1 MPTHVSKYVEFST
14 GEDEDDFNAD
24 DVLKK
29 DGTIENSLEVRL
41 MEKNKKLE
49 SEYTQIKVSFA
60 DLQRAFDE
68 NASSIQS
75 LEQKLQEKSALVQR
89 LEEDLLGMG
98 HQSSSDPSIVDALS
112 KSAAGTPMPRTPDG
126 ALTPLLDGSSGSKK
140 EDKSIL
146 PIVISQRDRFRQRNN
161 ELEERVRSL
170 ETSLQ
175 DARMQVQKLK
185 TDNLN
190 LYERLKFVHVWK
202 EGQQQ
207 DKGMTVRHRA
217 CWNSGVD
224 ADMRAAFR
232 TARLLSTWTSP
243 ARP

>member
-1 MPTHVSKYVEFST
+1 M
-14 GEDEDDFNAD
+14 
-24 DVLKK
+24 LKK

-60 DLQRAFDE
+60 DLQHEFHE
-68 NASSIQS
+68 NSKSIQS

-89 LEEDLLGMG
+89 LEEDLLRMG
-98 HQSSSDPSIVDALS
+98 QKSNSDPNILDALS
-112 KSAAGTPMPRTPDG
+112 KSSSGTPILRTPDG
-126 ALTPLLDGSSGSKK
+126 ALTPLLDGSKK

-161 ELEERVRSL
+161 ELEERTRSL

-175 DARMQVQKLK
+175 DARTEVQKLK

-207 DKGMTVRHRA
+207 DKGLMVSKIQH
-217 CWNSGVD
+217 SIK
-224 ADMRAAFR
+224 M
-232 TARLLSTWTSP
+232 L
-243 ARP
+243 

>member
-1 MPTHVSKYVEFST
+1 
-14 GEDEDDFNAD
+14 
-24 DVLKK
+24 
-29 DGTIENSLEVRL
+29 

-60 DLQRAFDE
+60 DLQKAFDK
-68 NASSIQS
+68 NTQSIQS
-75 LEQKLQEKSALVQR
+75 LEEKLQEKSALVQR

-98 HQSSSDPSIVDALS
+98 HKSNSDSSILDALS
-112 KSAAGTPMPRTPDG
+112 KSSSGTPIPHTPDG
-126 ALTPLLDGSSGSKK
+126 ALTPLLDGSGHKK

-175 DARMQVQKLK
+175 DARMEVQKLK

-207 DKGMTVRHRA
+207 EKGMTVSQRY
-217 CWNSGVD
+217 SQ
-224 ADMRAAFR
+224 
-232 TARLLSTWTSP
+232 TAILSLT
-243 ARP
+243 

>member
-1 MPTHVSKYVEFST
+1 
-14 GEDEDDFNAD
+14 
-24 DVLKK
+24 VLKK
-29 DGTIENSLEVRL
+29 DGTIENSLEVQL

-49 SEYTQIKVSFA
+49 NEYTQIKVSFA
-60 DLQRAFDE
+60 DLQNEFE
-68 NASSIQS
+68 KNSKSIQS

-89 LEEDLLGMG
+89 LEEDLLRMG
-98 HQSSSDPSIVDALS
+98 HKTNSDSNILDALS
-112 KSAAGTPMPRTPDG
+112 KSSSGTPIPRTPDG
-126 ALTPLLDGSSGSKK
+126 ALTPLLDGSKK

-161 ELEERVRSL
+161 ELEERTRSL

-175 DARMQVQKLK
+175 DARTEVQKLK

-207 DKGMTVRHRA
+207 DKGLMV
-217 CWNSGVD
+217 SKIQYSIKV
-224 ADMRAAFR
+224 
-232 TARLLSTWTSP
+232 L
-243 ARP
+243 